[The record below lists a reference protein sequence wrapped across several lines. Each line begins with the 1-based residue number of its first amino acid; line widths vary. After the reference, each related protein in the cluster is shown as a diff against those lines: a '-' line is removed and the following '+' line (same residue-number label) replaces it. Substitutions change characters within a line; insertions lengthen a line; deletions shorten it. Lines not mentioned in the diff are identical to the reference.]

1 MKVAKYEQKLRNLPL
16 ARQIYEKAMDDLGA
30 LKAVVVTATV
40 ATAVRAAA
48 ADVDERNFIPSS
60 AFSIEW

>member
-1 MKVAKYEQKLRNLPL
+1 MGVTRLTASWRRVAVGGA
-16 ARQIYEKAMDDLGA
+16 ARGGRRGKDEKA
-30 LKAVVVTATV
+30 AVATATV